1 MKKYDIIITGAGPA
15 GLFCAVSAAKSGIKK
30 ILVLEKNLSPGKKF
44 LLSGSGQC
52 NITHSGTVSSFT
64 QCYGS
69 AGSFVKPA
77 LSAFTPED
85 LIEFLEQNNIPVTE
99 RDDGKIF
106 PASMRA
112 SDVLSM
118 LTSICRSYGVDIMY
132 NTPVKQIACSAG
144 KFRLS
149 SDHRDNTLFTAPLIV
164 IASGGMS
171 YPATGS
177 TGDGFKIAES
187 LGHSIVSPVPAL
199 TPVFIKNFIFSGLSG
214 ITLKGRNISVFRK
227 NKKLISEKG
236 DILFT
241 HKGLSGPGLLDMS
254 RYIERGDT
262 VKIPLAIED
271 ADVIKRCLIDES
283 RSGVKKSIKNYL
295 KKLNIPERLISPVLE
310 ELKIDPAK
318 NISEVSKDERTKLIT
333 SLTSYSF
340 NVEEKGGFKIA
351 MATSGG
357 VCRDEINRKTMES
370 KIISGLYFAGEVI
383 DVDGDTGGYNIQWAF
398 SSGSA
403 AGKACASGSV

>member
-1 MKKYDIIITGAGPA
+1 VAERGCG
-15 GLFCAVSAAKSGIKK
+15 K
-30 ILVLEKNLSPGKKF
+30 ILILEKNSSPGKKF

-64 QCYGS
+64 QCYGN

-85 LIEFLEQNNIPVTE
+85 LIIFLEQNNIPVTE
-99 RDDGKIF
+99 REDGKIF

-118 LTSICRSYGVDIMY
+118 MTSLCRSYGVDIVY
-132 NTPVKQIACSAG
+132 NTQVKQIACPAG
-144 KFRLS
+144 NFRVS
-149 SDHRDNTLFTAPLIV
+149 SDHGDNTPFTAPLIV

-177 TGDGFKIAES
+177 TGDGFKISQS
-187 LGHSIVSPVPAL
+187 LGHSIVPPVPAL
-199 TPVFIKNFIFSGLSG
+199 IPVFIKNFIFSGLSG
-214 ITLKGRNISVFRK
+214 ISLKDRNISVFRE
-227 NKKLISEKG
+227 NKKLISKTG

-241 HKGLSGPGLLDMS
+241 HKGLSGPGILDIS
-254 RYIERGDT
+254 RYIKNGDT
-262 VKIPLAIED
+262 IKIPLAIED
-271 ADVIKRCLIDES
+271 ADVIKSCLIEES

-333 SLTSYSF
+333 SLTSYPF

-351 MATSGG
+351 MSTSGG
-357 VCRDEINRKTMES
+357 ICRDEINRKTMES
-370 KIISGLYFAGEVI
+370 KIIPGLYFAGEVI

-398 SSGSA
+398 SSGNA
-403 AGKACASGSV
+403 AAKSCASGYRGQSLFK